1 MATTTTQ
8 KSNLVMVDFAVRDPR
23 SVSAGLRGNGDGR
36 EVVWE
41 KFRTQISNTD
51 PLLSDEDISYLYS
64 QKCKVSVQEK
74 RSSVRPI
81 KLSYGR
87 VLRDLLIGAG
97 IAILLL

>member
-1 MATTTTQ
+1 MATTTQ
-8 KSNLVMVDFAVRDPR
+8 KSNLVMVDFAARDPR

-41 KFRTQISNTD
+41 KFRNQVANTD

-64 QKCKVSVQEK
+64 QNCKVNAPAK
-74 RSSVRPI
+74 RGAVRTI